1 HDADFGPAHVR
12 RIFSHALVAP
22 RTGNPD
28 SVQRMTNA
36 QTDVSMPGLTPMQWA
51 ICITAAIGFAF
62 DSYVLLMLPLIVRP
76 ALVELLKVAPGSPA
90 IKDWAGLIFYVPAV
104 TGGIFGLLGGYF
116 TDLFGR
122 RRVLVWSILLYAF
135 SALASG

>member
-1 HDADFGPAHVR
+1 RAVAGRCGHRHPRRVGDDRFRAAPGRAHDADFGPAHVR

-76 ALVELLKVAPGSPA
+76 ALVELLKVPQ
-90 IKDWAGLIFYVPAV
+90 
-104 TGGIFGLLGGYF
+104 
-116 TDLFGR
+116 TDP
-122 RRVLVWSILLYAF
+122 SIN
-135 SALASG
+135 